1 MSDLTNA
8 VNQILDKR
16 ADYETAQQYYEGAVE
31 EVFFDRRIR
40 RALKRTGD
48 HFRLNYAATPVNAV
62 NNRLEIASVSAIS
75 DGANSY
81 LDRVWASNELE
92 LEVGQVHKNA
102 LIYGDAYLIVWPD
115 GESLQIFYN
124 TAKNAVVV
132 YDEENPRLK
141 RYAAKVWSVTVDGKS
156 RSRVNLYYAD
166 HIEKY
171 ITVSRLGESP
181 ADKDFVP
188 FRDEHTDSEGV
199 MPNPLGF
206 VPVFHFRTEHPEGKP
221 EHLLAYNAQD
231 MINKLAITQ
240 MAVND
245 FHGFPQRWALAGEGS
260 TEAADF
266 DTDDDEEKA
275 EALGNNPGDMLWLS
289 NVDKVGQFPAADP
302 DNFLKPM
309 KHYIRSLAVI
319 TDTPVHYFEP
329 TGNIPSGEA
338 LRTAEAPLVKKVRT
352 RQISFGATWR
362 EVFTAI
368 LVIGGFKEDVQVHW
382 KSIETF
388 DTKESWEIAYKKQQT
403 GLPFAQ
409 NMAEMGYDK
418 ALVEQWDADRKAQEA
433 SQGGSQ
439 GSPGSGSTPVQPAD
453 TQALDD
459 SPSAGEQKAA

>member
-115 GESLQIFYN
+115 GDDSLQIFFN
-124 TAKNAVVV
+124 TAKNAVVI

-156 RSRVNLYYAD
+156 RSRVNLYYPD
-166 HIEKY
+166 RIEKY
-171 ITVSRLGESP
+171 ITVTRLGDNP

-188 FRDEHTDSEGV
+188 FRDEHTDAEGV
-199 MPNPLGF
+199 MPNALGF

-266 DTDDDEEKA
+266 DEDDEEEKA
-275 EALGNNPGDMLWLS
+275 EALGNNPGDMLWLN
-289 NVDKVGQFPAADP
+289 NVDKVGQFAAADP
-302 DNFLKPM
+302 ENFLKPM

-319 TDTPVHYFEP
+319 TDTPIHYFEP

-368 LVIGGFKEDVQVHW
+368 LAIGGFKEDVQVHW

-388 DTKESWEIAYKKQQT
+388 DTKEAWEIAYKKQQT

-409 NMAEMGYDK
+409 NMSEMGYDK
-418 ALVEQWDADRKAQEA
+418 ALVEKWDAQREAEKA

-439 GSPGSGSTPVQPAD
+439 ARSGVETTPVQPAD
-453 TQALDD
+453 TQALEDG
-459 SPSAGEQKAA
+459 SQSRAA